1 MSLSDP
7 VGADTGN
14 ADNSDLHLAVAN
26 YFLEPNS
33 CQQHRKDVLKEDF
46 TFADYFTYFFCLR
59 DKLAAFESNSD
70 PQQCTF
76 RYGNN
81 IKVHRAYSG
90 FLRSMAGMNADF
102 SNHLELKAFITDY
115 RGASCQSLTH
125 SCHRLHMENA
135 TSAGVDVRQLLVH
148 FLPGDFAVHGKQLNE
163 FMNEEHLHCLSP
175 LAPLAGQASQWMS
188 AEQGAEVLG
197 DTSPNYYSCIGS

>member
-1 MSLSDP
+1 MTRSLETFLDDSVDLILQERENRELHAGMFMIKNSDFGRRFILVRCGAVLPSFLADTPASLLLQNWMRLSDP

-14 ADNSDLHLAVAN
+14 VDNSDLHLAVAN
-26 YFLEPNS
+26 YFLESNS
-33 CQQHRKDVLKEDF
+33 CQQHRKDVLKERF
-46 TFADYFTYFFCLR
+46 TFADYFAYFFCLR

-102 SNHLELKAFITDY
+102 SNHLELKAFLTDY
-115 RGASCQSLTH
+115 KGWSCQSLLY
-125 SCHRLHMENA
+125 SWYRNMKP
-135 TSAGVDVRQLLVH
+135 RMP
-148 FLPGDFAVHGKQLNE
+148 FLQ
-163 FMNEEHLHCLSP
+163 
-175 LAPLAGQASQWMS
+175 
-188 AEQGAEVLG
+188 VLM
-197 DTSPNYYSCIGS
+197 